1 MVVKVTG
8 IVGANNKKELEVW
21 HESSEVSALPT
32 GNDIA
37 GSSIAIDT
45 DEMVVRTYKESS
57 GEWVEHE

>member
-1 MVVKVTG
+1 MVVKVTQ
-8 IVGANNKKELEVW
+8 IVGPNNKKELEVW
-21 HESSEVSALPT
+21 HETSEASQLPT

-57 GEWVEHE
+57 SEWIEH

>member
-8 IVGANNKKELEVW
+8 IVGAGNKKELEVW

-57 GEWVEHE
+57 GEWVDHE

>member
-8 IVGANNKKELEVW
+8 IVGPNNRKELEVW
-21 HESSEVSALPT
+21 HESNEVNDLPT
-32 GNDIA
+32 GNEIA